1 MKGKVKLMTKDLAAV
16 RWAVLVALML
26 FAVALAGVAVSAV
39 SSSHGGSGA
48 GHVFSLAGDP
58 DSGGE

>member
-1 MKGKVKLMTKDLAAV
+1 VTKDLTLV

-26 FAVALAGVAVSAV
+26 FAVALAGAAVSAAQ
-39 SSSHGGSGA
+39 GGSGA

>member
-1 MKGKVKLMTKDLAAV
+1 MTKDLTAV

-26 FAVALAGVAVSAV
+26 FTVALAGAAVSAV
-39 SSSHGGSGA
+39 HGGSGA
-48 GHVFSLAGDP
+48 GHVLSLVGDP